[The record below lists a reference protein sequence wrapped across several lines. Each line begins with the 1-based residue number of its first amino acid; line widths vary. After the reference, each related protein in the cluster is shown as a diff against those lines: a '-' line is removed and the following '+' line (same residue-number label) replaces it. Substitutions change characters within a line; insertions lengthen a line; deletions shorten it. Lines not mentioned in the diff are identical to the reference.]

1 MMQRLMLIEKI
12 RHQHRFWRY
21 ERRTERD
28 SIQFIKGLD
37 LRGATVLDIG
47 ANKGVFSYWLSKC
60 VGATGH
66 VVAFEAQP
74 ELQSIL
80 SDVERWFLKANFD
93 IRMVAL
99 SDSCGTTTF
108 NREFAGH
115 GGGSIESKSPEH
127 VAEQAITVEMTTLD
141 AIQDSFPRPVRF
153 IKCDVEGHELSVFKG
168 AAELLQTDK
177 PTILVE
183 IHQDQMLN
191 VNELL
196 KSYGFVGAFISQNK
210 RIPIDEFADHPY
222 RKSCEVHRN
231 YIFEPTS

>member
-1 MMQRLMLIEKI
+1 MLIEKI
-12 RHQHRFWRY
+12 KHRHRFWRY

-28 SIQFIKGLD
+28 SIQFIKSLD
-37 LRGATVLDIG
+37 LQGATVLDIG
-47 ANKGVFSYWLSKC
+47 ANRGVFSYWLSKC
-60 VGATGH
+60 VGGTGH

-74 ELQSIL
+74 ELRSIL

-108 NREFAGH
+108 YRAYAGH

-127 VAEQAITVEMTTLD
+127 IAEQAITVDMTTLD

-168 AAELLQTDK
+168 AANLLQSDK
-177 PTILVE
+177 PIILVE
-183 IHQDQMLN
+183 IHQEQVES
-191 VNELL
+191 VNQLL
-196 KSYGFVGAFISQNK
+196 QEYGFTGSFISQNK
-210 RIPIDEFADHPY
+210 RIPIDQFADHPY
-222 RKSCEVHRN
+222 RRPEEIHRN